1 MVTPDLQSQAK
12 EWLDRV
18 DAGRGLSGNWRIEV
32 IQKRYRKARDGS
44 ETECT
49 DLPLRIRRFLPG
61 CPWAIVAQVI
71 RELVARAPYTNI
83 ICNGVIFSG
92 TYRPTLTYWTRD
104 ESKSVDESKGANG
117 TYTLVQDLVE
127 DSECADAL
135 SVGSSSTCQYEE
147 ATEYHWDEASVDF
160 TLPDC
165 GPDSCGGTPG
175 CQGVTHALAAVSR
188 QEDGSFNYQVVK
200 RTAKTVHTPEVEV
213 RKASCGVGKITKESW
228 DNVYGEPGDFRYDC
242 GTPIVLPVTTVGQQ
256 VQFSIQMNND
266 CTYHIEAQIEYAPD
280 PESYSWTD
288 GDPCTT
294 RTVEVRAGDKT
305 MPTIP
310 TLESGKT
317 ISANIERR
325 PDCTYS
331 SRIETTTKASGTSY
345 TWTDNTKCRP
355 RYNTAYSDYR
365 SKPSTPSIGSGQ
377 RLEASI
383 SRNRDCTWDARFALL
398 ARAPSTS
405 RSWTVGSY
413 GHPQTVNYYKD
424 STSFPGVPSVSRG
437 TEVTANFSY
446 SDDCTWSGET
456 RKSTARADFVSWS
469 YGTSC
474 TPVSAGSFRNQM
486 SVPASATGVPE
497 VGKEL
502 SSSIEV
508 GDDGLYSGRYALTSN
523 QAWSTSFTEG
533 SLLHTDTTTIFKGQ
547 TSIPASVTPTVGTTV
562 SYRVDR
568 ASDCTYSGSMTTRRA
583 TPATVSW
590 NDGSACRSGSGTI
603 GRNVTAVPSTVP
615 ARGETSI
622 SASIN
627 DDGTYDYTSRYRGP
641 AVASNGTFSEGS
653 AILHTQTQVYTG
665 AAAPLSGGSGGIG
678 TTVSASASFSKED
691 CTWSG
696 QVSTTTRSPATR
708 SWTEG
713 TSCALTNR
721 TVQYGVTS
729 IPVVLADSNEHKVF
743 HRSVSMNSDGTYDV
757 SDSTTTLTP
766 QSETVSW
773 ESTEN
778 GPNSSLT
785 YKHKVTIFS
794 NQKMDYVRNLLNGS
808 SGSVSVS
815 LSQVTGCLFSGQVA
829 TSQLTSWDISRGG
842 GSSGGSSAGVFKC
855 DLFKVLPDGRIWKNT
870 IRIPVRTYYGSGNEG
885 SRASAASNSY
895 VVEGVSLPAGT
906 YSTGGAPTYEGWKEV
921 T

>member
-61 CPWAIVAQVI
+61 CPWALVAQVI
-71 RELVARAPYTNI
+71 RELVARAPYANI
-83 ICNGVIFSG
+83 ICNGVTFSG

-104 ESKSVDESKGANG
+104 ESKSVDESRGANG

-228 DNVYGEPGDFRYDC
+228 DNVYGEPGNFRYDC
-242 GTPIVLPVTTVGQQ
+242 GTPIVLPVTTIGQQ

-365 SKPSTPSIGSGQ
+365 YKPSTPSIGSGQ

-398 ARAPSTS
+398 DKAPSTS

-424 STSFPGVPSVSRG
+424 STSFPIIPPVSRG
-437 TEVTANFSY
+437 TEVSANFSY

-456 RKSTARADFVSWS
+456 RASTARADSVSWS

-474 TPVSAGSFRNQM
+474 SPVSAGSFRNQ
-486 SVPASATGVPE
+486 SAIPSSATGVPG

-523 QAWSTSFTEG
+523 EAWSTSFTEG

-547 TSIPASVTPTVGTTV
+547 TSIPASVIPTVGTTV

-568 ASDCTYSGSMTTRRA
+568 ASDCTYSGSMTTRSS

-590 NDGSACRSGSGTI
+590 TDGSACRSGSGTV

-641 AVASNGTFSEGS
+641 AIASAGSFSEGS
-653 AILHTQTQVYTG
+653 AVLHTQTQVYTG
-665 AAAPLSGGSGGIG
+665 AASPMGGGSGGVG
-678 TTVSASASFSKED
+678 TTVSASASFSKDD

-696 QVSTTTRSPATR
+696 QVSTTTRRSMHA

-713 TSCALTNR
+713 TECAQTTRN
-721 TVQYGVTS
+721 VYFGTS
-729 IPVVLADSNEHKVF
+729 SVPGGLSVGQNSVS

-757 SDSTTTLTP
+757 SDSTTNFASNTAST
-766 QSETVSW
+766 TW
-773 ESTEN
+773 TSTER
-778 GPNSSLT
+778 GPNSRLN
-785 YKHKVTIFS
+785 YRNKVIVFS
-794 NQKMDYVRNLLNGS
+794 NIPLSQVQSIVSSMNGS
-808 SGSVSVS
+808 VRLS
-815 LSQVTGCLFSGQVA
+815 LSQVTGCLYSGQA
-829 TSQLTSWDISRGG
+829 SSSELTSWEINSNNNNNNG
-842 GSSGGSSAGVFKC
+842 GSTGGTASC
-855 DLFKVLPDGRIWKNT
+855 DILRSLPDGSVWKCT
-870 IRIPVRTYYGSGNEG
+870 VTLPTRCYYGTGNEG
-885 SRASAASNSY
+885 SRSSAAANSC
-895 VVEGVSLPAGT
+895 GVAGINLPSGTFGTGSPT
-906 YSTGGAPTYEGWKEV
+906 YSGWSRI
-921 T
+921 